1 MSLQHNIR
9 AKLAHP
15 KTPGYTTTLWS
26 VPSTHLDKTQHLC
39 IPWPLPQS
47 RGYQWHSLTLL
58 CTSWEH
64 GRLAGPSPAVS
75 LSLGSSTATSTAAPT
90 SSLCSQKSPTPGCG
104 WDSAQIPSLNPSR
117 LVMKTPIKRRAAV
130 LPPSARRLP
139 WAAGEG
145 AGKINTSSCARP
157 PLLGGCSH

>member
-15 KTPGYTTTLWS
+15 KTPGYPTTLWS
-26 VPSTHLDKTQHLC
+26 VPSTHLAKTQHLC

-47 RGYQWHSLTLL
+47 RGYQWHSQTLL
-58 CTSWEH
+58 CTSLEH
-64 GRLAGPSPAVS
+64 GSLAGPSPAVS
-75 LSLGSSTATSTAAPT
+75 LSLGSSTATSMAPQQAAFAPRKAPRRDVAGT
-90 SSLCSQKSPTPGCG
+90 Q
-104 WDSAQIPSLNPSR
+104 QIPRLNPSR
-117 LVMKTPIKRRAAV
+117 LVMKSPIKRRAAV

-157 PLLGGCSH
+157 LLLGGCSH